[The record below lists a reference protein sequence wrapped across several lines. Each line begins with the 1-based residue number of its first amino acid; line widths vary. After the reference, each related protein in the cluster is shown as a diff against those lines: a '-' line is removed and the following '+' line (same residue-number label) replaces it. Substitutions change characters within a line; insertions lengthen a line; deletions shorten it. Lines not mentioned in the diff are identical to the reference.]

1 MSPMNKWTEVWILPH
16 GRELQRSEQ
25 WATNS
30 SSELFKVHIHLRLRD
45 FNITLTEANSLTSMH
60 HWFGE
65 LTKCLTLKW
74 WHGIWISIHCQF
86 HIWLHKVL
94 HKVYT
99 DICICWHYYWCLL
112 FSIWMIKHSPI
123 QYSEVFPSTS
133 NNLQENLS
141 TVYYKQKSTCWCYSA
156 NPYIWGLNLLAH
168 LLQTERTPTE
178 YHGTDF
184 CLALLESIY
193 MHVGAW
199 HCIKLSYP
207 LVKSKF
213 YTYLEQCKWLETAHW
228 LWAPMLQ

>member
-1 MSPMNKWTEVWILPH
+1 MSSQSASPSNDGMVSGSPSTVSFTFGYTRYCI
-16 GRELQRSEQ
+16 RY
-25 WATNS
+25 
-30 SSELFKVHIHLRLRD
+30 I
-45 FNITLTEANSLTSMH
+45 LTSAYA
-60 HWFGE
+60 G
-65 LTKCLTLKW
+65 TTT
-74 WHGIWISIHCQF
+74 GA
-86 HIWLHKVL
+86 
-94 HKVYT
+94 
-99 DICICWHYYWCLL
+99 YY
-112 FSIWMIKHSPI
+112 SGIKHSPI

-141 TVYYKQKSTCWCYSA
+141 TVYYKQKSTCWYYSA

>member
-1 MSPMNKWTEVWILPH
+1 MSS
-16 GRELQRSEQ
+16 QS
-25 WATNS
+25 AS
-30 SSELFKVHIHLRLRD
+30 SSNDGMVSGSPSTVSFTFGYTRYCIRY
-45 FNITLTEANSLTSMH
+45 ILTSAYA
-60 HWFGE
+60 G
-65 LTKCLTLKW
+65 TTT
-74 WHGIWISIHCQF
+74 GAYYS
-86 HIWLHKVL
+86 
-94 HKVYT
+94 VYE
-99 DICICWHYYWCLL
+99 C
-112 FSIWMIKHSPI
+112 MIKHSPI

-141 TVYYKQKSTCWCYSA
+141 TVYYKQKSTCWYYSA

-213 YTYLEQCKWLETAHW
+213 YTYLEQCKWL
-228 LWAPMLQ
+228 